1 MNKLSRWVIGIY
13 ISLYIVISFVST
25 MHSVSFFGMTNDVW
39 MARCLAGAFELGQL
53 AAMAGLMTL
62 ERSSKKLIATL
73 MITLTAMQIMANMYF
88 SYAHVNDALAW
99 FELFGL
105 QNTDPIVAKRILAAV
120 SGGLLPLIALGFS
133 KSLVDYLK
141 PEAVL
146 EAESDISRAIREQD
160 EWLKSNEANKD
171 PLPFRKD
178 YVFVTDNKPAGI
190 ETLQGNISKEN
201 ADEYFKWRE
210 SLKEGKPEFK
220 EVEPVEIID
229 EPFFVAAEPE
239 TTKPTAAVTP
249 VRDNIVV
256 RNGIPTGTSINNKPL
271 LRDAELPDV
280 Y

>member
-1 MNKLSRWVIGIY
+1 MDKLSRWVIGIY

-39 MARCLAGAFELGQL
+39 MARSLAGAFELGQL

-141 PEAVL
+141 PVVPVQV
-146 EAESDISRAIREQD
+146 ESEPLIENLPASGGATEQQI
-160 EWLKSNEANKD
+160 
-171 PLPFRKD
+171 KD
-178 YVFVTDNKPAGI
+178 YMDFHKKHAAEVQDRFEARQAEKLQPIVQQTEAFEIIDKP
-190 ETLQGNISKEN
+190 S
-201 ADEYFKWRE
+201 F
-210 SLKEGKPEFK
+210 
-220 EVEPVEIID
+220 VEPVQLETLPKED
-229 EPFFVAAEPE
+229 EVAA
-239 TTKPTAAVTP
+239 VD
-249 VRDNIVV
+249 DNIIMN
-256 RNGIPTGTSINNKPL
+256 NGIPTGAPTKPKKL